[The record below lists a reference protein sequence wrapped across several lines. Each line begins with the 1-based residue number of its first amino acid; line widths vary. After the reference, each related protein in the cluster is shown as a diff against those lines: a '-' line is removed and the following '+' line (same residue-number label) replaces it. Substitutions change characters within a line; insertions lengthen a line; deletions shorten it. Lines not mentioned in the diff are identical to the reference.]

1 MKITQGEVEER
12 QVTLRIELDDDDLEP
27 YVERGFRQVVGKMR
41 IPGFR
46 PGKAPRKIVEGMV
59 GRESLISESLDFLV
73 PDVITKAVEEQKIE
87 RVGFPHVEKVEFDPV
102 VVEAAVALNPVL
114 DLGDYRGIRVE
125 EDPVDV
131 GDEDV
136 EQELEALRKQQS
148 SWEPVERPVAHDD
161 LITMNVVGKIGE
173 VKIIDET
180 DSQYLV
186 DPSSTLPLP
195 GFAAELEGL
204 EVDTPRDFTLDVPA
218 DYADNEIAGK
228 QAEFSVTITD
238 VKQRLLPEL
247 DDEFAQ
253 SVMDESETLDDLKE
267 RLREDIQD
275 ATVRQN
281 EHEYR
286 EFAIEELVVNA
297 DMEIA
302 PLLIQ
307 HEIEHMEE
315 RREEMMKRLGI
326 SEEDYNRFTGRTAE
340 QIRDEMHEEAVEKLN
355 RSHAISAFIEQEA
368 LDITDDE
375 LNDRLKQLA
384 REGDESTGRKL
395 TNKELRSERVKSSVR
410 ESLLIEKALDRLVLI
425 AKGQAEEGTEEEDS
439 SREEDQP
446 EVVAQSTA

>member
-59 GRESLISESLDFLV
+59 GRESLVSESLDFLV

-114 DLGDYRGIRVE
+114 DLGDYRSIRVE
-125 EDPVDV
+125 EDPVDDS
-131 GDEDV
+131 DEDV

-186 DPSSTLPLP
+186 DPSSTLPFP

-218 DYADNEIAGK
+218 DFADNEIAGK

-425 AKGQAEEGTEEEDS
+425 AKGQADEGTEEDS

>member
-1 MKITQGEVEER
+1 MKIAQGEVEER

-46 PGKAPRKIVEGMV
+46 PGKAPRKVVEGMM
-59 GRESLISESLDFLV
+59 GRESLISETLDFMV
-73 PDVITKAVEEQKIE
+73 PDVITKAVEEQEIE
-87 RVGFPHVEKVEFDPV
+87 SVGFPHVENVEFDPV

-114 DLGDYRGIRVE
+114 DLGDYRSIRVE

-131 GDEDV
+131 SDEDV
-136 EQELEALRKQQS
+136 EEELAALRTQQS
-148 SWEPVERPVAHDD
+148 SWEPIERAVAHDD
-161 LITMNVVGKIGE
+161 LVTMNVVGMIDG

-180 DSQYLV
+180 DSQFMV

-195 GFAAELEGL
+195 GFAAELEGM
-204 EVDTPRDFTLDVPA
+204 EVDKPANFMLDVPD

-228 QAEFSVTITD
+228 QAEITVTITD
-238 VKQRLLPEL
+238 VKQRLLPDL
-247 DDEFAQ
+247 DDEFAM
-253 SVMDESETLDDLKE
+253 SVRDECETLDALKAQ
-267 RLREDIQD
+267 LREDIQN
-275 ATVRQN
+275 AAQRQN

-286 EFAIEELVVNA
+286 EFAIDELVVNA

-326 SEEDYNRFTGRTAE
+326 SEDDYNRFTGKTAD
-340 QIRDEMHEEAVEKLN
+340 QIHDEMHEEAVEKLN

-368 LDITDDE
+368 LEISDDE
-375 LNDRLKQLA
+375 LNERLKQLA

-395 TNKELRSERVKSSVR
+395 TNKELRSERVKASVKD
-410 ESLLIEKALDRLVLI
+410 SLLVEKALDRLVQI
-425 AKGQAEEGTEEEDS
+425 AKGHEDDS
-439 SREEDQP
+439 SSEEDQP
-446 EVVAQSTA
+446 EVLAQSTA

>member
-1 MKITQGEVEER
+1 
-12 QVTLRIELDDDDLEP
+12 
-27 YVERGFRQVVGKMR
+27 MR

-46 PGKAPRKIVEGMV
+46 PGKAPRKVVEGMV
-59 GRESLISESLDFLV
+59 GREGLISESLDFLV
-73 PDVITKAVEEQKIE
+73 ADVITKAVEDEGIDS
-87 RVGFPHVEKVEFDPV
+87 VGFPRIDNVEFDPV
-102 VVEAAVALNPVL
+102 TVEAVVALNPVL
-114 DLGDYRGIRVE
+114 DLGDYRDIRVE

-131 GDEDV
+131 SDEDV
-136 EQELEALRKQQS
+136 EQELDALRKQQS

-161 LITMNVVGKIGE
+161 LVTMSVVGMIDE
-173 VKIIDET
+173 LKIIDET

-186 DPSSTLPLP
+186 DPSSTLPFA
-195 GFAAELEGL
+195 GFAAELEGM
-204 EVDTPRDFTLDVPA
+204 EVDKAAEFTLDIPD
-218 DYADNEIAGK
+218 DYADSELAGK
-228 QAEFSVTITD
+228 QVKFDVTISD

-247 DDEFAQ
+247 DDEFAK
-253 SVMDESETLDDLKE
+253 SVGDEYETVDDLKE
-267 RLREDIQD
+267 QIREDIET

-286 EFAIEELVVNA
+286 ELAIEELVVNA

-315 RREEMMKRLGI
+315 RRDEMMKRLGI

-355 RSHAISAFIEQEA
+355 RSHAISAFIDKEA
-368 LDITDDE
+368 LEISDDE
-375 LNDRLKQLA
+375 LDGQLKRLA

-410 ESLLIEKALDRLVLI
+410 ESLLIEKALERLVFI
-425 AKGQAEEGTEEEDS
+425 AKGQADEGAEEGEPQEED
-439 SREEDQP
+439 EA
-446 EVVAQSTA
+446 EVVAQATT

>member
-1 MKITQGEVEER
+1 MKVTQGEVEER

-46 PGKAPRKIVEGMV
+46 PGKAPRKVVEGMV

-73 PDVITKAVEEQKIE
+73 ADVITKAVEEEGIDS
-87 RVGFPHVEKVEFDPV
+87 VGFPQIDNVEFDPV
-102 VVEAAVALNPVL
+102 IVEAVVALNPVI
-114 DLGDYRGIRVE
+114 DLGEYGDIRVE

-131 GDEDV
+131 SDEDV
-136 EQELEALRKQQS
+136 EQELDALREQQS

-161 LITMNVVGKIGE
+161 LVTMNVVGMIDE

-186 DPSSTLPLP
+186 DPSSTLPFA

-204 EVDTPRDFTLDVPA
+204 EVDKAAKITLDIPS
-218 DYADNEIAGK
+218 DYADNELAGK
-228 QAEFSVTITD
+228 QVTFEVTISD

-247 DDEFAQ
+247 DDEFAT
-253 SVMDESETLDDLKE
+253 SVRDECETLDDLKE

-286 EFAIEELVVNA
+286 ELAIEELVVNA

-315 RREEMMKRLGI
+315 RRDEMMKRLGI
-326 SEEDYNRFTGRTAE
+326 SQEDYNRFTGKTAE

-355 RSHAISAFIEQEA
+355 RSHAISAFIDKESLE
-368 LDITDDE
+368 ISDDE

-410 ESLLIEKALDRLVLI
+410 ESLLIEKALERLVLI
-425 AKGQAEEGTEEEDS
+425 AKGQAGEGEEED
-439 SREEDQP
+439 EA

>member
-1 MKITQGEVEER
+1 MKVTQGEVEER

-46 PGKAPRKIVEGMV
+46 PGKAPRKVVEGMV

-73 PDVITKAVEEQKIE
+73 PDVITKAVEEQEIE
-87 RVGFPHVEKVEFDPV
+87 SVGFPHVENVEFDPV
-102 VVEAAVALNPVL
+102 VVEAAVALNPIL
-114 DLGDYRGIRVE
+114 DLGEYQSIRVE
-125 EDPVDV
+125 EDPVEV
-131 GDEDV
+131 SDEDV
-136 EQELEALRKQQS
+136 DQEIEALRKQQS
-148 SWEPVERPVAHDD
+148 SWEPVERSVAHDD
-161 LITMNVVGKIGE
+161 LVTMNVVGTIDE

-180 DSQYLV
+180 DSQFMV

-204 EVDTPRDFTLDVPA
+204 EVDTPTDFTLDVPG
-218 DYADNEIAGK
+218 DFADNEIAGK
-228 QAEFSVTITD
+228 QAEFTVTITD

-253 SVMDESETLDDLKE
+253 SVRDECETLDDLKE
-267 RLREDIQD
+267 RLREDIQN
-275 ATVRQN
+275 AAVRQN
-281 EHEYR
+281 DHEYR
-286 EFAIEELVVNA
+286 EYAIEELVVNA

-326 SEEDYNRFTGRTAE
+326 SEDDYNRFTGRTAE
-340 QIRDEMHEEAVEKLN
+340 EIRDEMHEEAVEKLN

-368 LDITDDE
+368 LEISDDE

-425 AKGQAEEGTEEEDS
+425 AKGQVDDESEGDSSGEED
-439 SREEDQP
+439 EA

>member
-1 MKITQGEVEER
+1 VKVTQGEVEER

-27 YVERGFRQVVGKMR
+27 YVERGFRQVVGKIR

-87 RVGFPHVEKVEFDPV
+87 RVGFPHIEKVELDPV

-125 EDPVDV
+125 EDPVDDS
-131 GDEDV
+131 DEDV

-180 DSQYLV
+180 DSQFMV

-195 GFAAELEGL
+195 GFAAELEGM
-204 EVDTPRDFTLDVPA
+204 EVDKPANFMLDVPA

-228 QAEFSVTITD
+228 QAEFTVTITD
-238 VKQRLLPEL
+238 VKQRLLPDL
-247 DDEFAQ
+247 DDEFAM
-253 SVMDESETLDDLKE
+253 SVRDECETLDALKAQ
-267 RLREDIQD
+267 LREDIQN
-275 ATVRQN
+275 AAQRQN

-286 EFAIEELVVNA
+286 EFAIDELVVNA

-307 HEIEHMEE
+307 HEIEHMQE
-315 RREEMMKRLGI
+315 RRGEMMERLGI
-326 SEEDYNRFTGRTAE
+326 SEDDYNRFTGKTAE
-340 QIRDEMHEEAVEKLN
+340 QIQDEMHEEAVEKLN
-355 RSHAISAFIEQEA
+355 RSHAISAFIEREA
-368 LDITDDE
+368 LEITDDE
-375 LNDRLKQLA
+375 LNSRLTQLA
-384 REGDESTGRKL
+384 RDGDETTGRKL
-395 TNKELRSERVKSSVR
+395 TNKELRSERVKASVR
-410 ESLLIEKALDRLVLI
+410 ESLLVENALDRLVHI
-425 AKGQAEEGTEEEDS
+425 AKGHEDDS
-439 SREEDQP
+439 SSEEDQP
-446 EVVAQSTA
+446 EVLAQSTA

>member
-1 MKITQGEVEER
+1 MKVTQGEVEER

-46 PGKAPRKIVEGMV
+46 PGKAPRKVVEGMV

-73 PDVITKAVEEQKIE
+73 ADVITKAVEEEGIDS
-87 RVGFPHVEKVEFDPV
+87 VGFPQIDNVEFDPV
-102 VVEAAVALNPVL
+102 TVEAVVALNPVI
-114 DLGDYRGIRVE
+114 DLGEYGDIRVE

-131 GDEDV
+131 SDEDV
-136 EQELEALRKQQS
+136 EQELDALRQQQS

-161 LITMNVVGKIGE
+161 LVTMSVVGMIDE
-173 VKIIDET
+173 MKIIDES

-186 DPSSTLPLP
+186 DPSSTLPFA

-204 EVDTPRDFTLDVPA
+204 EVDKATEFTLDIPG
-218 DYADNEIAGK
+218 DYADSELAGK
-228 QAEFSVTITD
+228 QVTFEVTISD

-253 SVMDESETLDDLKE
+253 SVRDECETLDDLKE

-286 EFAIEELVVNA
+286 ELAIEELVVNA

-315 RREEMMKRLGI
+315 RRDEMMKRLGI
-326 SEEDYNRFTGRTAE
+326 SEEDYNRFTGKTAE

-355 RSHAISAFIEQEA
+355 RSHAISAFIDKESLE
-368 LDITDDE
+368 ISSDE
-375 LNDRLKQLA
+375 LDDRLKQLA

-410 ESLLIEKALDRLVLI
+410 ESLLIEKALERLVHI
-425 AKGQAEEGTEEEDS
+425 AKGQAVEGEEEGEPQEED
-439 SREEDQP
+439 EA

>member
-1 MKITQGEVEER
+1 MKVTQGEVEER
-12 QVTLRIELDDDDLEP
+12 QVSLRIELDDDDLEP

-46 PGKAPRKIVEGMV
+46 PGKAPRKVVEGMV

-73 PDVITKAVEEQKIE
+73 VDVITKAVEEEGIDST
-87 RVGFPHVEKVEFDPV
+87 GFPQIDNVEFDPV
-102 VVEAAVALNPVL
+102 IVEAVVALNPVI
-114 DLGDYRGIRVE
+114 DLGDYRDIRVE

-131 GDEDV
+131 SDEDV

-161 LITMNVVGKIGE
+161 LVTMNVVGMIDE

-186 DPSSTLPLP
+186 DPSSTLPFA

-204 EVDTPRDFTLDVPA
+204 EVDKAAKITLDIPS
-218 DYADNEIAGK
+218 DYADNELAGK
-228 QAEFSVTITD
+228 QVTFDVTITD

-247 DDEFAQ
+247 DDEFAT
-253 SVMDESETLDDLKE
+253 SVRDECETLDDLKE

-275 ATVRQN
+275 ATERQN

-286 EFAIEELVVNA
+286 ELAIEELVVNA

-315 RREEMMKRLGI
+315 RRDKMMKRLGI
-326 SEEDYNRFTGRTAE
+326 SQEDYNRFTGRTTE
-340 QIRDEMHEEAVEKLN
+340 EIRDEMHEEAVEKLN
-355 RSHAISAFIEQEA
+355 RSHAISAFIDKESLE
-368 LDITDDE
+368 ISDDE

-410 ESLLIEKALDRLVLI
+410 ESLLIEKALERLVLI
-425 AKGQAEEGTEEEDS
+425 AKGQAGEGEEEDEPQ
-439 SREEDQP
+439 EEDEV

>member
-1 MKITQGEVEER
+1 MKVTQGEVEER
-12 QVTLRIELDDDDLEP
+12 QVTLRIELDGDDLEP

-46 PGKAPRKIVEGMV
+46 PGKAPRRVVEGMV

-73 PDVITKAVEEQKIE
+73 ADVITKAVEEQGIE
-87 RVGFPHVEKVEFDPV
+87 SVGFPHIENVEIDPV

-114 DLGDYRGIRVE
+114 DLGDYRSIRVE
-125 EDPVDV
+125 EDPFDV
-131 GDEDV
+131 SDEDV
-136 EQELEALRKQQS
+136 DEELEELRGQQS

-161 LITMNVVGKIGE
+161 LVTMNVVGTIDE

-180 DSQYLV
+180 DSQFMV

-204 EVDTPRDFTLDVPA
+204 EVDTPTDFTLDVPG

-228 QAEFSVTITD
+228 QAEFTVTITD

-253 SVMDESETLDDLKE
+253 SVSDNYETLDDLIAQI
-267 RLREDIQD
+267 RADIEI
-275 ATVRQN
+275 ATERQN

-286 EFAIEELVVNA
+286 EYAIEELVVNA

-307 HEIEHMEE
+307 HEVEHMEE

-326 SEEDYNRFTGRTAE
+326 SEDDYNRFTGRTAE
-340 QIRDEMHEEAVEKLN
+340 EIRDEMHEEAVEKLN
-355 RSHAISAFIEQEA
+355 RSHAISAFIEQED
-368 LDITDDE
+368 LEISDDE

-425 AKGQAEEGTEEEDS
+425 AKGQADDESEDDESGEED
-439 SREEDQP
+439 EA

>member
-46 PGKAPRKIVEGMV
+46 PGKAPRKVVEGMM
-59 GRESLISESLDFLV
+59 GRESLISETLDFMV
-73 PDVITKAVEEQKIE
+73 PDVITKAVEEQEIE
-87 RVGFPHVEKVEFDPV
+87 SVGFPHVENVEFDPV

-114 DLGDYRGIRVE
+114 DLGDYRSIRVE

-131 GDEDV
+131 SDEDV
-136 EQELEALRKQQS
+136 EEELAALRTQQS
-148 SWEPVERPVAHDD
+148 SWEPIERAVAHDD
-161 LITMNVVGKIGE
+161 LVTMNVVGMIDG

-180 DSQYLV
+180 DSQFMV

-195 GFAAELEGL
+195 GFAAELEGM
-204 EVDTPRDFTLDVPA
+204 EVDKPANFMLDVPD

-228 QAEFSVTITD
+228 QAEITVTITD
-238 VKQRLLPEL
+238 VKQRLLPDL
-247 DDEFAQ
+247 DDEFAM
-253 SVMDESETLDDLKE
+253 SVRDECETLDALKAQ
-267 RLREDIQD
+267 LREDIQN
-275 ATVRQN
+275 AAQRQN

-286 EFAIEELVVNA
+286 EFAIDELVVNA

-326 SEEDYNRFTGRTAE
+326 SEDDYNRFTGKTAD
-340 QIRDEMHEEAVEKLN
+340 QIHDEMHEEAVEKLN

-368 LDITDDE
+368 LEISDDE
-375 LNDRLKQLA
+375 LNERLKQLA
-384 REGDESTGRKL
+384 RGGDESTGRKL
-395 TNKELRSERVKSSVR
+395 TNKELRSERVKASVKD
-410 ESLLIEKALDRLVLI
+410 SLLVEKALDRLVQI
-425 AKGQAEEGTEEEDS
+425 AKGHEDDS
-439 SREEDQP
+439 SSEEDQP
-446 EVVAQSTA
+446 EVLAQSTA